1 MGIQKISEK
10 TGFTSLEIKVISFLF
25 VVFAIGF
32 MIKTFILSGS
42 SDSREMKF
50 DYSEQ
55 DSLFWASGIDNYTD
69 TIENVNNKNVDYKQ
83 EVLDFR
89 KPDFD
94 SPKTEMILAEK
105 SISLNKADVKTLE
118 QLPGIGPKTA
128 AKIIEYRQSIGK
140 FRMLDE
146 LLKVKGIGNSKFSKI
161 KKYLYIE

>member
-25 VVFAIGF
+25 VVFAAGF
-32 MIKTFILSGS
+32 ILKTFILNDS
-42 SDSREMKF
+42 SNSKEVKF
-50 DYSEQ
+50 DYSVQ
-55 DSLFWASGIDNYTD
+55 DSLFEAAG
-69 TIENVNNKNVDYKQ
+69 IENFMDSTGNAGDKNVDYKQ

-94 SPKTEMILAEK
+94 SRKTEMTLAEK
-105 SISLNKADVKTLE
+105 SINLNSADVKILE

-140 FRMLDE
+140 FKILDE